1 MHHVPIC
8 YFDSSYKGICI
19 SAWKIKVFHPNQNHF
34 LISAYPINSGSLKKH
49 AHKVTGEVTV
59 LDKKRIKIS
68 SMTYDGKS

>member
-1 MHHVPIC
+1 M
-8 YFDSSYKGICI
+8 YFLAY